1 MICSEDISKS
11 MHEFLIEHLTEIEEE
26 KLRVIEEYYPE
37 DTDEKFQFETMINIY
52 TKKIKKLVA
61 ETARKPLPEYQ
72 LPFVTIDSVVEVED
86 LDYDEIEKFQIVSP
100 FNPKSEGN
108 KWNYA
113 SYLSPIGRSLL
124 LKKKGDNVKIS
135 IPNGIIRFKI
145 KSINF
150 PFMD

>member
-1 MICSEDISKS
+1 

-26 KLRVIEEYYPE
+26 KLKVIEEYYPE

-61 ETARKPLPEYQ
+61 ETTHKPLPEYE

-86 LDYDEIEKFQIVSP
+86 LDYDEIEKFQIISP
-100 FNPKSEGN
+100 FNRKSENN

-113 SYLSPIGRSLL
+113 SYLSPIGKSLL